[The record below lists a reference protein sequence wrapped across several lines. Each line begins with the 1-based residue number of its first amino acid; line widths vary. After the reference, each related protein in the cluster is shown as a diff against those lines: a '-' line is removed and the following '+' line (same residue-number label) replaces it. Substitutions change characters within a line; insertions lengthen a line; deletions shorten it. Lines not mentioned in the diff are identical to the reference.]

1 MTNYERIKA
10 MSIEEMAEILSD
22 SDCEKRCSFTKNGKC
37 NSYGGSDMCAKGVE
51 KWLNSEVEE

>member
-10 MSIEEMAEILSD
+10 MSIEEMAKILSD
-22 SDCEKRCSFTKNGKC
+22 SDCEKYCSFTENEKC

-51 KWLNSEVEE
+51 LWLNSEVAE